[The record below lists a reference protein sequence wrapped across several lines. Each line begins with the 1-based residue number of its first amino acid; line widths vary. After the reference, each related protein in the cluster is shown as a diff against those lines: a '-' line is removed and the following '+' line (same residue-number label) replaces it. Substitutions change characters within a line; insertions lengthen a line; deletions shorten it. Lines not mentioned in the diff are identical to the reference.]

1 MNIKI
6 ERNLKKLLTSLL
18 SAYGD
23 PGIYEGNKLY
33 HANDV
38 DKHALGI
45 GEKAQID
52 SVTFSDGV
60 TRIGWGAF
68 EGCSS
73 LASITIP
80 EGVTSIGEY
89 AFAGCSALNNIT
101 IPASVTSIEGWAFWG
116 CRSLES
122 ITISEKFYEGK
133 DKAKE
138 NARMKIHATCKVH
151 YSE

>member
-6 ERNLKKLLTSLL
+6 ERNLKKLLTPLLLGASLL

-73 LASITIP
+73 LTSITIP
-80 EGVTSIGEY
+80 KGVTSIEFD
-89 AFAGCSALNNIT
+89 AFKDSALTSITLPRKFAGHERRMGIPNN
-101 IPASVTSIEGWAFWG
+101 
-116 CRSLES
+116 
-122 ITISEKFYEGK
+122 
-133 DKAKE
+133 
-138 NARMKIHATCKVH
+138 CKVH
-151 YSE
+151 YYSE

>member
-1 MNIKI
+1 M
-6 ERNLKKLLTSLL
+6 LTPLLLGTSLL
-18 SAYGD
+18 SAHGEW
-23 PGIYEGNKLY
+23 IYDRNGLHDENGNKP
-33 HANDV
+33 V
-38 DKHALGI
+38 DKSQITSVKFSNNVTHI
-45 GEKAQID
+45 GDA
-52 SVTFSDGV
+52 
-60 TRIGWGAF
+60 AF
-68 EGCSS
+68 
-73 LASITIP
+73 
-80 EGVTSIGEY
+80 Y
-89 AFAGCSALNNIT
+89 GCSALNNIT